1 MLEWKVLAK
10 HENSISEVYKLKKSH
25 KPKCFGEEKL
35 CNFCGFK
42 PILKNKESCPAWGKL
57 CDLCKLKNHFAKCC
71 KTKLKNKNRLHA
83 VNYDYDSSETE
94 TVSVVRNNS
103 GGIYAKLKIEK
114 LVKWCNF
121 KLIVV
126 LQ

>member
-1 MLEWKVLAK
+1 M
-10 HENSISEVYKLKKSH
+10 
-25 KPKCFGEEKL
+25 
-35 CNFCGFK
+35 
-42 PILKNKESCPAWGKL
+42 KNKESCPAWGKSG
-57 CDLCKLKNHFAKCC
+57 DLCKLKNHFAKCC
-71 KTKLKNKNRLHA
+71 KTKLKNKNRQHA

-94 TVSVVRNNS
+94 IVSVVRNNS

-114 LVKWCNF
+114 TGEMVQF